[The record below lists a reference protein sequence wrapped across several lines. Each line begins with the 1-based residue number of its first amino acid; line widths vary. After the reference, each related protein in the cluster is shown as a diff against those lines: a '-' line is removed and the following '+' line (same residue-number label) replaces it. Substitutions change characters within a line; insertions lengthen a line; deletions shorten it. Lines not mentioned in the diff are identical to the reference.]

1 MLETKNLRFKY
12 DDDSE
17 LSFPDIKTSK
27 ENLLILGASGV
38 GKTTFLHLL
47 SGLLKPLEGEI
58 DLIGTPISKLTMT
71 EMDRFRGKNIGI
83 VFQKPHFINSLTV
96 KENLQLAQY
105 ISKKIDKTRINSLL
119 ESLGIED
126 KANKKT
132 LNLSQGEKQ
141 RVSIAR
147 TLIMK
152 PKFVVCDEPTSML
165 DVSIRISIMD
175 LMLNLAK
182 DLEVSYLYITHDL
195 AVARYM
201 CNRIAVMFNGKIVE
215 IGETEELLQNPV
227 HPYTKRLI
235 SSIPIP
241 DPTYKREQYKVNF
254 DELDNIISKNPNEK
268 MVDIGGGHLV
278 ATHDT
283 KDFLIES

>member
-47 SGLLKPLEGEI
+47 SGLLKPLESEI
-58 DLIGTPISKLTMT
+58 DLIGTTISKLTMT

-141 RVSIAR
+141 RVSIALAIVNSPK
-147 TLIMK
+147 LILA
-152 PKFVVCDEPTSML
+152 DEPTSSL
-165 DVSIRISIMD
+165 DD
-175 LMLNLAK
+175 LNCDKVINLLKNQAAK
-182 DLEVSYLYITHDL
+182 YKAKLIIITHD
-195 AVARYM
+195 
-201 CNRIAVMFNGKIVE
+201 F
-215 IGETEELLQNPV
+215 
-227 HPYTKRLI
+227 RL
-235 SSIPIP
+235 
-241 DPTYKREQYKVNF
+241 KKHF
-254 DELDNIISKNPNEK
+254 KNT
-268 MVDIGGGHLV
+268 LS
-278 ATHDT
+278 
-283 KDFLIES
+283 L

>member
-1 MLETKNLRFKY
+1 M
-12 DDDSE
+12 S
-17 LSFPDIKTSK
+17 DIIVQKFGGTSVGTVQRIDAVAEIIKKTSK

-58 DLIGTPISKLTMT
+58 DLIGTPISKLTMS

-105 ISKKIDKTRINSLL
+105 ISKKIDKTRISSLL

-141 RVSIAR
+141 RVAIALAIVNSPK
-147 TLIMK
+147 LILA
-152 PKFVVCDEPTSML
+152 DEPTSSL
-165 DVSIRISIMD
+165 DD
-175 LMLNLAK
+175 LNCDKVINLLKNQAAK
-182 DLEVSYLYITHDL
+182 YKAKLIIITHD
-195 AVARYM
+195 Y
-201 CNRIAVMFNGKIVE
+201 
-215 IGETEELLQNPV
+215 
-227 HPYTKRLI
+227 RL
-235 SSIPIP
+235 
-241 DPTYKREQYKVNF
+241 KKHF
-254 DELDNIISKNPNEK
+254 KNT
-268 MVDIGGGHLV
+268 LS
-278 ATHDT
+278 
-283 KDFLIES
+283 L

>member
-58 DLIGTPISKLTMT
+58 DLIGTTISKLTMT

-105 ISKKIDKTRINSLL
+105 ISKKIDKTRISSLL

-141 RVSIAR
+141 RVAIALAIVNSPK
-147 TLIMK
+147 LILA
-152 PKFVVCDEPTSML
+152 DEPTSSL
-165 DVSIRISIMD
+165 DD
-175 LMLNLAK
+175 LNCNKVINLLKNQAAK
-182 DLEVSYLYITHDL
+182 YKAKLIIITHD
-195 AVARYM
+195 Y
-201 CNRIAVMFNGKIVE
+201 
-215 IGETEELLQNPV
+215 
-227 HPYTKRLI
+227 RL
-235 SSIPIP
+235 
-241 DPTYKREQYKVNF
+241 KKHF
-254 DELDNIISKNPNEK
+254 KNT
-268 MVDIGGGHLV
+268 LS
-278 ATHDT
+278 
-283 KDFLIES
+283 L

>member
-58 DLIGTPISKLTMT
+58 DLIGTPISKLTMS

-126 KANKKT
+126 KATKKT

-141 RVSIAR
+141 RVSIALAIVNSPK
-147 TLIMK
+147 LILA
-152 PKFVVCDEPTSML
+152 DEPTSSL
-165 DVSIRISIMD
+165 DD
-175 LMLNLAK
+175 LNCDKVINLLKNQAAK
-182 DLEVSYLYITHDL
+182 YKAKLIIITHD
-195 AVARYM
+195 Y
-201 CNRIAVMFNGKIVE
+201 
-215 IGETEELLQNPV
+215 
-227 HPYTKRLI
+227 RL
-235 SSIPIP
+235 
-241 DPTYKREQYKVNF
+241 KKHF
-254 DELDNIISKNPNEK
+254 KNT
-268 MVDIGGGHLV
+268 LS
-278 ATHDT
+278 
-283 KDFLIES
+283 L

>member
-12 DDDSE
+12 DNDSE

-58 DLIGTPISKLTMT
+58 DLIGTPISKLTMS

-141 RVSIAR
+141 RVAIALAIVNSPK
-147 TLIMK
+147 LILA
-152 PKFVVCDEPTSML
+152 DEPTGNL
-165 DVSIRISIMD
+165 DVKSGEEILDLFQDLCKNDGISV
-175 LMLNLAK
+175 LM
-182 DLEVSYLYITHDL
+182 VTHDPVL
-195 AVARYM
+195 ASRADRMLLLKDGVTAASDIRSAWG
-201 CNRIAVMFNGKIVE
+201 I
-215 IGETEELLQNPV
+215 EEL
-227 HPYTKRLI
+227 
-235 SSIPIP
+235 
-241 DPTYKREQYKVNF
+241 
-254 DELDNIISKNPNEK
+254 
-268 MVDIGGGHLV
+268 
-278 ATHDT
+278 
-283 KDFLIES
+283 ES